1 MKKAITISILNIFL
15 VLICLTTT
23 VFAWFAMNDKVE
35 TSGMQISVG
44 LDNVS
49 FDYTIYQYD
58 YDTNTYTDEGNLAL
72 RPYDTIIISRN
83 TNTAIIVKLMIT
95 GEVINTHDDIIV
107 NFLCSDTQLNTMSLS
122 NVLEFKAALLDITD
136 QSSAQSIYT
145 TAASQFLDKQAKTFY
160 GQQKLTQL
168 SFVFSYSEY
177 GSHINA
183 DQMLPLYIEIDYSE
197 TLIGNINT
205 TVDATTFNTIITFN
219 ADVYEL
225 NLEVDD

>member
-1 MKKAITISILNIFL
+1 MKKALTISILNIFL
-15 VLICLTTT
+15 VLICLATT
-23 VFAWFAMNDKVE
+23 VFAWFAMNDTVE

-72 RPYDTIIISRN
+72 RPDDTIITSRN
-83 TNTAIIVKLMIT
+83 TNTAIIIKLMIT
-95 GEVINTHDDIIV
+95 GEVLSTHDDIIV

-122 NVLEFKAALLDITD
+122 NVLEFKATCLDLQD
-136 QSSAQSIYT
+136 QQAAQNIYT
-145 TAASQFLDKQAKTFY
+145 AAVAQFTNVQAKTFY
-160 GQQKLTQL
+160 GQQKLTKL
-168 SFVFSYSEY
+168 SFVFSYTEY
-177 GSHINA
+177 SNYITA
-183 DQMLPLYIEIDYSE
+183 EQILPLYIKIDYNE
-197 TLIGNINT
+197 PLIGNINT